1 MTPAG
6 GYKAEEGLD
15 ADAFQLP
22 LLFWFTLLSQKHQNM
37 NTESTHLFFTLCI
50 NTEYARRAV
59 RPDVSGPFPCPCKYR
74 NQEENELIEVKNL
87 VKDYG
92 GHLAVD
98 HLNFTIED
106 GQIYGFLGPNGAGKS
121 TTMNIMTGYI
131 GATEGDV
138 LINGHNIL
146 EEPEEAK
153 KCIGYLPE
161 LPPLYVDMTVM
172 EQLEFA
178 AELKRIPKKERKSA
192 IGEVVALA
200 KLEEVQGRLIR
211 NLSKGYRQ
219 RVGLAQA
226 VLGMPP
232 VIILD
237 EPTVGLDPKQIIEI
251 RDMIR
256 ELGEKH
262 TVILSSHILSEV
274 SAVCDHILIID
285 RGKLI
290 ASDTPENLE
299 RQMAG
304 AAGMELL
311 VKGQEE
317 EIREILEAIDGAEE
331 IAVSESG
338 EEGVRK
344 VTFQLMGENCLED
357 GAEEAEREES
367 EESEEREESEEIE
380 DINIIPQTDIRE
392 TIFFAFAD
400 RRIPILSMH
409 TSKASLEEVFL
420 ELTADNASYA
430 AEEKNDSDNTL
441 YAAEEENNPDNASYA
456 VEEENDPDKDFTAE
470 TEKEE
475 V

>member
-1 MTPAG
+1 M
-6 GYKAEEGLD
+6 
-15 ADAFQLP
+15 
-22 LLFWFTLLSQKHQNM
+22 
-37 NTESTHLFFTLCI
+37 
-50 NTEYARRAV
+50 
-59 RPDVSGPFPCPCKYR
+59 
-74 NQEENELIEVKNL
+74 IEVKNL

-200 KLEEVQGRLIR
+200 KLEDVQGRLIR

-357 GAEEAEREES
+357 GAEDAEREESDEREES
-367 EESEEREESEEIE
+367 EENE
-380 DINIIPQTDIRE
+380 DMNIIPQTDIRE

-400 RRIPILSMH
+400 RRIPILSMN

-420 ELTADNASYA
+420 ELTADNASGAEGEEIDSNNASYAAEETNPDNASYA

-441 YAAEEENNPDNASYA
+441 YAAEEETNPDNALYEA
-456 VEEENDPDKDFTAE
+456 GEENDPDKDFTAE

>member
-1 MTPAG
+1 
-6 GYKAEEGLD
+6 
-15 ADAFQLP
+15 
-22 LLFWFTLLSQKHQNM
+22 
-37 NTESTHLFFTLCI
+37 
-50 NTEYARRAV
+50 
-59 RPDVSGPFPCPCKYR
+59 
-74 NQEENELIEVKNL
+74 
-87 VKDYG
+87 
-92 GHLAVD
+92 
-98 HLNFTIED
+98 
-106 GQIYGFLGPNGAGKS
+106 
-121 TTMNIMTGYI
+121 
-131 GATEGDV
+131 
-138 LINGHNIL
+138 
-146 EEPEEAK
+146 
-153 KCIGYLPE
+153 
-161 LPPLYVDMTVM
+161 MTVM

-357 GAEEAEREES
+357 GAEDAEREES
-367 EESEEREESEEIE
+367 E
-380 DINIIPQTDIRE
+380 DMNIIPQTDIRE

-420 ELTADNASYA
+420 ELTADNASGAEGEEIDSNNASYAAEENNPDNASYA

-441 YAAEEENNPDNASYA
+441 YAAEEENNPDNALYA
-456 VEEENDPDKDFTAE
+456 AEEENDPDKDFMAE

>member
-1 MTPAG
+1 MSG
-6 GYKAEEGLD
+6 
-15 ADAFQLP
+15 
-22 LLFWFTLLSQKHQNM
+22 
-37 NTESTHLFFTLCI
+37 
-50 NTEYARRAV
+50 AV
-59 RPDVSGPFPCPCKYR
+59 
-74 NQEENELIEVKNL
+74 
-87 VKDYG
+87 
-92 GHLAVD
+92 A
-98 HLNFTIED
+98 
-106 GQIYGFLGPNGAGKS
+106 
-121 TTMNIMTGYI
+121 
-131 GATEGDV
+131 
-138 LINGHNIL
+138 
-146 EEPEEAK
+146 
-153 KCIGYLPE
+153 
-161 LPPLYVDMTVM
+161 
-172 EQLEFA
+172 
-178 AELKRIPKKERKSA
+178 
-192 IGEVVALA
+192 
-200 KLEEVQGRLIR
+200 
-211 NLSKGYRQ
+211 
-219 RVGLAQA
+219 
-226 VLGMPP
+226 
-232 VIILD
+232 
-237 EPTVGLDPKQIIEI
+237 
-251 RDMIR
+251 
-256 ELGEKH
+256 
-262 TVILSSHILSEV
+262 ILSEV

-357 GAEEAEREES
+357 GAEEAE
-367 EESEEREESEEIE
+367 SEEREERAESEEIE

-420 ELTADNASYA
+420 ELTADNASGAEGEEIDSNNASYA

-441 YAAEEENNPDNASYA
+441 YAAEEETNPDNASYA
-456 VEEENDPDKDFTAE
+456 AEEENDPDKDFTAE

>member
-22 LLFWFTLLSQKHQNM
+22 LLFWFTLLSQKPQNM

>member
-1 MTPAG
+1 M
-6 GYKAEEGLD
+6 
-15 ADAFQLP
+15 
-22 LLFWFTLLSQKHQNM
+22 
-37 NTESTHLFFTLCI
+37 
-50 NTEYARRAV
+50 
-59 RPDVSGPFPCPCKYR
+59 
-74 NQEENELIEVKNL
+74 IEVKNL

-200 KLEEVQGRLIR
+200 KLEDVQGRLIR

-299 RQMAG
+299 CQMAG

-357 GAEEAEREES
+357 GAEEAEREER
-367 EESEEREESEEIE
+367 EEREESEEIE

-420 ELTADNASYA
+420 ELTADNASG
-430 AEEKNDSDNTL
+430 AEGEEIDSDNTL
-441 YAAEEENNPDNASYA
+441 YAAEEETNPDNASYA
-456 VEEENDPDKDFTAE
+456 AEEENDPDKDFTAE

>member
-1 MTPAG
+1 M
-6 GYKAEEGLD
+6 
-15 ADAFQLP
+15 
-22 LLFWFTLLSQKHQNM
+22 
-37 NTESTHLFFTLCI
+37 
-50 NTEYARRAV
+50 
-59 RPDVSGPFPCPCKYR
+59 
-74 NQEENELIEVKNL
+74 IEVKNL

-98 HLNFTIED
+98 HLSFTVED

-200 KLEEVQGRLIR
+200 KLEDVQGRLIR

-357 GAEEAEREES
+357 GAEDAEREESDEREES
-367 EESEEREESEEIE
+367 EENE
-380 DINIIPQTDIRE
+380 DMNIIPQTDIRE

-400 RRIPILSMH
+400 RRIPILSMN

-420 ELTADNASYA
+420 ELTADNASGAEGEEIDSNNASYAAEETNPDNASYA

-441 YAAEEENNPDNASYA
+441 YAAEEETNPDNALYA
-456 VEEENDPDKDFTAE
+456 AGEENDPDKDFTAE

>member
-1 MTPAG
+1 M
-6 GYKAEEGLD
+6 
-15 ADAFQLP
+15 
-22 LLFWFTLLSQKHQNM
+22 
-37 NTESTHLFFTLCI
+37 
-50 NTEYARRAV
+50 
-59 RPDVSGPFPCPCKYR
+59 
-74 NQEENELIEVKNL
+74 IEVKNL

-98 HLNFTIED
+98 HLNFTIDD

-200 KLEEVQGRLIR
+200 KLEDVQGRLIR

-357 GAEEAEREES
+357 GSEEAEREES
-367 EESEEREESEEIE
+367 EENE
-380 DINIIPQTDIRE
+380 DINSIPQTDIRE

-400 RRIPILSMH
+400 RRIPLLSMH
-409 TSKASLEEVFL
+409 TIKASLEEVFL
-420 ELTADNASYA
+420 ELTADNASGA
-430 AEEKNDSDNTL
+430 AEEENDSDNASD
-441 YAAEEENNPDNASYA
+441 AAEEENNPDNASYTA
-456 VEEENDPDKDFTAE
+456 EEESDPDKDFTAE